1 MCLDKPNPK
10 TFIEYSNTLDDV
22 YNNVNDYNSKRK
34 RKMFT
39 FFDVMIADI
48 NTNKKNQAIIKEL
61 VFRCKKLNKSVVFIT
76 QFYFSAPK
84 EVRLNATHYL
94 IMKIHNK
101 RVLQHIAFNHSA
113 GIDYKDFMNIY
124 KNCKSKP
131 YSLLNIDTI
140 LTAHNLLLFRKHL
153 LDSL

>member
-1 MCLDKPNPK
+1 
-10 TFIEYSNTLDDV
+10 
-22 YNNVNDYNSKRK
+22 
-34 RKMFT
+34 
-39 FFDVMIADI
+39 
-48 NTNKKNQAIIKEL
+48 
-61 VFRCKKLNKSVVFIT
+61 
-76 QFYFSAPK
+76 
-84 EVRLNATHYL
+84 
-94 IMKIHNK
+94 MKIHNK